1 MANFVISFGAFV
13 LGASLIV
20 LGARQIYPPMGWI
33 TTGGFLLL
41 LALLPKVRRP

>member
-13 LGASLIV
+13 LGAGCV
-20 LGARQIYPPMGWI
+20 VFGTRQICPPAGWI
-33 TTGGFLLL
+33 ATGGFLLV